1 VPDGSIQ
8 SSPADPDD
16 LSLNL
21 PGATLREKSAEVKR
35 AYPVRVA
42 LAKVLRVHNTERAW
56 RRGAIGE
63 EEVAKRLRSLG
74 EVWRVIH
81 SVPVG
86 AHDTDIDHVVIGP
99 PGVFTLNT
107 KNHLGKRVT
116 VYERVI
122 YVSGTKQPYITKSR
136 AEGRRSSK
144 LLSAACGFDVP
155 VTPVVVIMAS
165 ELIIK
170 GLPSDVAVVGRKQ
183 IARWLANQP
192 PRLESSQVEA
202 IFSAARQRSVWH
214 T

>member
-1 VPDGSIQ
+1 M
-8 SSPADPDD
+8 PDD
-16 LSLNL
+16 PETSDHDDPSLNR
-21 PGATLREKSAEVKR
+21 PGATLRDKSDEIRR
-35 AYPVRVA
+35 AYPIRVA
-42 LAKVLRVHNTERAW
+42 FGKILRVHNTERAW
-56 RRGAIGE
+56 RRGAMGE
-63 EEVAKRLRSLG
+63 EEVARRLRTLG
-74 EVWRVIH
+74 EEWRVIH

-136 AEGRRSSK
+136 AEGRRAAK
-144 LLSAACGFDVP
+144 LLSAACGFTVN

-165 ELIIK
+165 ELIVK
-170 GLPSDVAVVGRKQ
+170 ALPSDVAVVGRKQ

-192 PRLESSQVEA
+192 PRIGPHQVAA
-202 IFSAARQRSVWH
+202 IFAAARQRSVWRASS
-214 T
+214 